1 VHAMAG
7 PIDPHDDPADSHNLR
22 VVKQVYDT
30 IQEQGVEAGI
40 ERMLSEA
47 HEDFEFRPYVAAGR
61 VLRGA
66 GEVRA
71 FFREQREAGTTLALR
86 PASFEEHG
94 DEVVVQGSVRV
105 TRPGGG
111 FSESQIT
118 WTYRF
123 REGRLEEAH
132 WSPRQG
138 S

>member
-1 VHAMAG
+1 MASVAG
-7 PIDPHDDPADSHNLR
+7 PIDPHDDAADSPNVR
-22 VVKQVYDT
+22 IVKQVYDT
-30 IQEQGVEAGI
+30 LEEEGVEAGI
-40 ERMLSEA
+40 EVMLSQA
-47 HEDFEFRPYVAAGR
+47 HPDFEFRPYLGAGR

-66 GEVRA
+66 EEVRA
-71 FFREQREAGTTLALR
+71 FFREQLAAGTSLTLR
-86 PASFEEHG
+86 PASFEESG

-105 TRPGGG
+105 VRPTGG

-123 REGRLEEAH
+123 RDGLLQEAH

>member
-7 PIDPHDDPADSHNLR
+7 PIDPYDDPADSHNLR

-30 IQEQGVEAGI
+30 IQEEGVEAGV
-40 ERMLSEA
+40 ERLLSEA
-47 HEDFEFRPYVAAGR
+47 HPDFEFRPYVAAGR

-66 GEVRA
+66 DEVRA
-71 FFREQREAGTTLALR
+71 FFREQLEAGTSLTLR
-86 PASFEEHG
+86 PASFEEHE
-94 DEVVVQGSVRV
+94 DEVVVNGSVRV
-105 TRPGGG
+105 ARPEGG

-123 REGRLEEAH
+123 REGRLAEAH

>member
-1 VHAMAG
+1 MAG
-7 PIDPHDDPADSHNLR
+7 PIDPPDSHNVR

-30 IQEQGVEAGI
+30 LQDEGVEAGI
-40 ERMLSEA
+40 ELMLSEA
-47 HEDFEFRPYVAAGR
+47 HDDFEFRPYVAAGQ

-66 GEVRA
+66 EEVRA
-71 FFREQREAGTTLALR
+71 FFHEQLAAGTTLTLR
-86 PASFEEHG
+86 PASFEEHD
-94 DEVVVQGSVRV
+94 DEVVVKGSVRV
-105 TRPGGG
+105 ARPGEG

-123 REGRLEEAH
+123 REGRLQEAH

>member
-1 VHAMAG
+1 MDSMAG
-7 PIDPHDDPADSHNLR
+7 PVEPHEDPADSRNVR
-22 VVKQVYDT
+22 VVKEIYDVAA
-30 IQEQGVEAGI
+30 EEGVEAGV
-40 ERMLSEA
+40 ERMLGHA
-47 HEDFEFRPYVAAGR
+47 HAHFEFRPYLAAGR

-66 GEVRA
+66 EEVRA
-71 FFREQREAGTTLALR
+71 FFREQLAAGTTLTLR
-86 PASFEEHG
+86 PATFEEAD

-105 TRPGGG
+105 ARPAAG

-123 REGRLEEAH
+123 RKGRLVEAH